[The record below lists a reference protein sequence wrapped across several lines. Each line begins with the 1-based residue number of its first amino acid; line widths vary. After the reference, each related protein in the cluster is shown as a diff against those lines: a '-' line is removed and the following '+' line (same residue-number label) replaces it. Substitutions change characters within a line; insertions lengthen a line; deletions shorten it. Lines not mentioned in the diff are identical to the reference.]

1 MWWLIIIIIIII
13 IICSH
18 FASRLTAACNLQPD
32 SRMQPQPDSRIF
44 ISRLAPRGVFGPKRS
59 IKSSA
64 MFPLDVCGACGR
76 RMTNEEESVCW
87 TCTLCTFRTSVAN
100 LSATSPAASKAE
112 LILRQRLLHFFVP
125 YWYPTTLRDIRVARQ
140 RWRLEVLLTGKPHG
154 FRPTASI
161 LEYRWCHH
169 GDVISTVI
177 DFVYPKLQEW
187 RSDDGH
193 VTYW

>member
-1 MWWLIIIIIIII
+1 
-13 IICSH
+13 
-18 FASRLTAACNLQPD
+18 
-32 SRMQPQPDSRIF
+32 
-44 ISRLAPRGVFGPKRS
+44 
-59 IKSSA
+59 
-64 MFPLDVCGACGR
+64 MFPLDDCDACGR
-76 RMTNEEESVCW
+76 HMTNEEESVCW

-140 RWRLEVLLTGKPHG
+140 RWRLEVLLTGKPYG
-154 FRPTASI
+154 FRPAISSLVYRPPYPWAGVIPYPTASN
-161 LEYRWCHH
+161 LESRCHH